1 MRGMNLPPF
10 EQVIEIS
17 DFDHLLRTRLS
28 NPIVMWPGQALPLL
42 CYMCAPNDEGAR
54 NAILRILWSWAH
66 HSGSGQPVL
75 PRKLARIQTN
85 WVRFADIFQRYCDLV
100 AGQHEEA
107 RGGPSIGKAITLVE
121 ANATSWGTGAANLWK
136 LWGTYKDVAHLVTAA
151 ALVCGETRK
160 RILDRPLPANG
171 LKVTQII
178 PFQMVLLM
186 PDFVLAVAMELN
198 VKALPALQVRAR
210 SRRLIPIRCGA
221 YPPTS
226 MSCRYDRRRGCSGR
240 RTLTS
245 SKTAA
250 LGTEDEPDVRLR
262 QPARKKIWEHLRL
275 SLFPERSLL
284 APSGHKLESG
294 IGSKMMVLARD
305 GRRELRRPP
314 DR

>member
-121 ANATSWGTGAANLWK
+121 ANATSWGTGAASLWK

-186 PDFVLAVAMELN
+186 PDFVLAVAMEFERQGLAVASSARTEPALDPDTLWRIPADIN
-198 VKALPALQVRAR
+198 VVPIRPPTWLLRPQDLDILENRRAGNRGRARRKTSSTGAEKDLGAPPLIALPRAVAF
-210 SRRLIPIRCGA
+210 GA
-221 YPPTS
+221 K
-226 MSCRYDRRRGCSGR
+226 
-240 RTLTS
+240 RT
-245 SKTAA
+245 
-250 LGTEDEPDVRLR
+250 
-262 QPARKKIWEHLRL
+262 
-275 SLFPERSLL
+275 
-284 APSGHKLESG
+284 
-294 IGSKMMVLARD
+294 
-305 GRRELRRPP
+305 
-314 DR
+314 